1 MGDLVVLRAEGLYC
15 PAGDFYIDPHKRVTR
30 AVVTHAHGDH
40 AKSGCARYWTAEPG
54 YRLLKTRLGA
64 GAQVKPQAYGQVFEL
79 GDARVSLHSA
89 GHILGSA
96 QVRVEVG
103 GEVWV
108 VSGDYKRDDDPS
120 CAPFEV
126 VRCDT
131 FITEATF
138 ASPQY
143 VWPASG
149 TASAEIH
156 AWWMANRADGFA
168 SVLFCYALGKAQ
180 RVLAELTRHCQDAA
194 GETVYLH
201 EAMTKLVGHYRREG
215 IAMLPTKAA
224 NESIRSHDFQRSL
237 ILVPPHAF
245 GTPWMKRLAPYRTG
259 FASGWM
265 GADNGRAA
273 KYDRGFTMSD
283 HADWPSLLRTI
294 EETGARRVLAMHGDS
309 AFLVQTLRERG
320 LQADA
325 LDLQH

>member
-1 MGDLVVLRAEGLYC
+1 MSDLIVLRPEGLYC

-40 AKSGCARYWTAEPG
+40 ARSGCARYWTAEPG

-64 GAQVKPQAYGQVFEL
+64 AAQIKPQAYGEAFEL
-79 GDARVSLHSA
+79 GGVRVSFHPA

-96 QVRVEVG
+96 QVRIEVG

-131 FITEATF
+131 FVTETTF
-138 ASPQY
+138 AAPQY
-143 VWPASG
+143 VWPPSG
-149 TASAEIH
+149 NASAEIH
-156 AWWMANRADGFA
+156 QWWMANRADGFA
-168 SVLFCYALGKAQ
+168 SVLFCYALGKSQ
-180 RVLAELTRHCQDAA
+180 RVLAELLRHVADPQT
-194 GETVYLH
+194 TVYLH
-201 EAMTKLVGHYRREG
+201 ETMTRLVGHYRRAG
-215 IAMLPTKAA
+215 IAMLPTAPV
-224 NESIRSHDFQRSL
+224 NECVRSHDFRGAL
-237 ILVPPHAF
+237 ILVPPQAF
-245 GTPWMKRLAPYRTG
+245 GTPWLKRLAPYRTG

-273 KYDRGFTMSD
+273 RYDRGFTMSD

-294 EETGARRVLAMHGDS
+294 DETGARRILTMHGDS
-309 AFLVQTLRERG
+309 ALLVELLRARG
-320 LQADA
+320 LQAEA

>member
-1 MGDLVVLRAEGLYC
+1 MTDLVVLRPEGLYC

-64 GAQVKPQAYGQVFEL
+64 AAQIKPQAYGEAFEL
-79 GDARVSLHSA
+79 GGARVSFHSA

-96 QVRVEVG
+96 QVRIEAG

-131 FITEATF
+131 FVTETTF
-138 ASPQY
+138 AAPQY
-143 VWPASG
+143 VWPPSG
-149 TASAEIH
+149 NAGAEIH
-156 AWWMANRADGFA
+156 QWWMGNRADGFA
-168 SVLFCYALGKAQ
+168 SVLFCYALGKSQ
-180 RVLAELTRHCQDAA
+180 RVLAELLRHVADPQT
-194 GETVYLH
+194 TVYLH
-201 EAMTKLVGHYRREG
+201 EAMTKLVGHYRRAG
-215 IAMLPTKAA
+215 IAMLPTAPV
-224 NESIRSHDFQRSL
+224 NECVRSHDFRGSL

-245 GTPWMKRLAPYRTG
+245 GTPWLKRLAPYRTG

-294 EETGARRVLAMHGDS
+294 DETGARRILTMHGDS
-309 AFLVQTLRERG
+309 ALLVELLRARG
-320 LQADA
+320 LQAEA